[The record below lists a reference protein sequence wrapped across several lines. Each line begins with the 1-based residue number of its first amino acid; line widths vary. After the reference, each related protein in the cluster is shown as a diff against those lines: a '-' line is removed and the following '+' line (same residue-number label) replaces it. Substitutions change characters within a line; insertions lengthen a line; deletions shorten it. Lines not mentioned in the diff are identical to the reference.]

1 MSVSG
6 SQSSLVASEG
16 NMSNINVDQGEVS
29 DQQENR
35 QKKLTEKG
43 LGYAIEMT
51 RNSYKGKVSEWKRFH
66 GRIYLNIFSPNK
78 IWWVKIY
85 LNIFSHP
92 KIGWRKYI

>member
-16 NMSNINVDQGEVS
+16 NMSNINVDQGEVP

-43 LGYAIEMT
+43 LEYAIEMA

-66 GRIYLNIFSPNK
+66 GKLVTLLVNSRSTSEMRIELD
-78 IWWVKIY
+78 
-85 LNIFSHP
+85 
-92 KIGWRKYI
+92 R